1 MSELPVAASCSI
13 CMSPIAA
20 SDTLRACEG
29 CRAPYHE
36 ECWGENGG
44 CAVYGCA
51 HVPKTEGLKPLEIP
65 PAFWGREDKDCPRCG
80 ARIMAVA
87 VRCRHCGADI
97 EARPEEKAAFDRRT
111 ARKTRTP
118 QYRRAAL
125 VFVVLSL
132 LPGLSLVT
140 LLGGTW
146 YYRSNRD
153 DIARLPGGT
162 EGLFRI
168 AIATAAAQVAILL
181 LGVVAWWIRYVVLE

>member
-1 MSELPVAASCSI
+1 MSELPAAASCAI
-13 CMSPIAA
+13 CMSPIGAA
-20 SDTLRACEG
+20 DALRACEG

-36 ECWGENGG
+36 ECWSENGG

-80 ARIMAVA
+80 MKIMAVA
-87 VRCRHCGADI
+87 VRCRHCGAEV
-97 EARPEEKAAFDRRT
+97 EARPEEKAAFDSRAARR
-111 ARKTRTP
+111 TRTP
-118 QYRRAAL
+118 QYRRAAVL
-125 VFVVLSL
+125 FVVLSL

-140 LLGGTW
+140 LLVGT
-146 YYRSNRD
+146 YHYRSNRGE
-153 DIARLPGGT
+153 IARVPGGT

-181 LGVVAWWIRYVVLE
+181 FGVVAWWVRFVIFE